1 MTVINNIPNT
11 TYNVEEDLF
20 GGATTTLSCESGY
33 IFDSAPTVTYTD
45 TSGSS
50 QTKTMTLND
59 KKTVASYDNE
69 EIDVYHD
76 ITFNGSV
83 SGGTPE
89 PVKPNNNVAH
99 TTALMEADKVTLTCD
114 EGYIF
119 DGSPKISFD
128 DDPFADEVTMTVSQD
143 GKTATY
149 SQADLGSQQIT
160 ITGKTKAAHVDP
172 VVTNNVAN
180 TTVNVSGDTVTLTCA
195 DGYIFDGTP
204 KVTLDNDPMADE
216 MPMTVSGNNKT
227 ATLTS
232 QGIGSQ
238 DITITGKTKT
248 EPVAPVVTNNVAHT
262 TVEVSGN
269 TVTLTCDE
277 GYIFDGV
284 PVVKISD
291 DLFTKPMTV
300 SGDNKTA
307 TFTSEGVGSNDIT
320 ITGNTKT
327 APVVTNNVAHTTVE
341 VSGNTV
347 TLTCDNG
354 YIFDGVP
361 VVTIGKDLFAET
373 KQMSVTNNG
382 KLATLTSQGIGS
394 QDITITGNTKTE
406 PIAPVVTNNVAHT
419 TYDVSGDTLTL
430 TCQEGYIFDG
440 APVVTKGSDNIP
452 MTVSQNGKVATL
464 TSEGVGSN
472 DITITGN
479 TKVEPEPEPTP
490 DPVVTNNIE
499 GASEVHTKDGATAL
513 TITLTS
519 NKMMRNV
526 TVSYTNTSGESV
538 SLPVTV
544 VVSSDYG
551 DVDSTAT
558 VSLNDVDFNV
568 AVVLSGETKF
578 AIHIT
583 YTLSGCHSTSEPHY
597 LFLGEPLSLTLTAD
611 EGNEFTD
618 PTKVY
623 YMFEGA
629 FADVKKYLF
638 TVSEDK
644 LTATA
649 TVLSNSTDNLH
660 LNILAEAMPKVQPTT
675 KYGFINAY
683 VVTEENLNKFATS
696 RFIQYVSGGPDYDQG
711 GGTTV
716 IDRINYDLG
725 DYVNRVK
732 RYFFKVDEGS
742 TSKLKCGNFIVDTDV
757 KNLLS
762 DRKIINFGDIYIPNY
777 TQSNADY
784 SSDVMM
790 FVPFVGIEKISS
802 EIIGKTV
809 NLTLKVNVL
818 SGDGVY
824 VLTCG
829 GNMVWSKEVAPC
841 TDVIYRTSAQ
851 GIKVIGGINF
861 DATFLMGL
869 RPYVLVDRREIV
881 NNGSQSPSS
890 LVSRIGDLTGNVK
903 LTDVVFPDTENML
916 QYDIDEIVSI
926 LRQGISL

>member
-1 MTVINNIPNT
+1 MAVINNIPHT
-11 TYNVEEDLF
+11 TYNVDEDMF
-20 GGATTTLSCESGY
+20 SGVDISVNCDSGY
-33 IFDSAPTVTYTD
+33 EFTAAPTVTFKN

-50 QTKTMTLND
+50 QTKTMSLNS
-59 KKTVASYDNE
+59 KKNVATYSDE
-69 EIDVYHD
+69 GIDTAQD

-83 SGGTPE
+83 QE
-89 PVKPNNNVAH
+89 PQPVAPNNNVLH
-99 TTALMEADKVTLTCD
+99 TSVLMEMNKVTLTC
-114 EGYIF
+114 ETGYIF

-160 ITGKTKAAHVDP
+160 ITGKTKAAQVDP

-216 MPMTVSGNNKT
+216 MTMTVSGDNKT

-238 DITITGKTKT
+238 NITITGKTKT
-248 EPVAPVVTNNVAHT
+248 APVAPVVTNNVAHT

-269 TVTLTCDE
+269 TVTLTCE
-277 GYIFDGV
+277 QGYIFDGT
-284 PVVKISD
+284 PVVKIGD
-291 DLFTKPMTV
+291 DLFAEEKEMTV
-300 SGDNKTA
+300 TNNGTVA
-307 TFTSEGVGSNDIT
+307 TLTSEGISTNPLT

-327 APVVTNNVAHTTVE
+327 APV
-341 VSGNTV
+341 
-347 TLTCDNG
+347 
-354 YIFDGVP
+354 
-361 VVTIGKDLFAET
+361 
-373 KQMSVTNNG
+373 
-382 KLATLTSQGIGS
+382 
-394 QDITITGNTKTE
+394 
-406 PIAPVVTNNVAHT
+406 APVVTNNVAHT

-440 APVVTKGSDNIP
+440 TPSVTKGSDNIP
-452 MTVSQNGKVATL
+452 MTVSGDLKTATL
-464 TSEGVGSN
+464 TSQGIGSN

-479 TKVEPEPEPTP
+479 TKVEPVTP
-490 DPVVTNNIE
+490 DPIVTNNIE
-499 GASEVHTKDGATAL
+499 GASETHTKDGAAAL
-513 TITLTS
+513 TINLS
-519 NKMMRNV
+519 ANKLMRNV

-544 VVSSDYG
+544 EDTSSYG
-551 DVDSTAT
+551 QVWSRAT
-558 VSLNDVDFNV
+558 VSLTDVDFNV
-568 AVVLSGETKF
+568 AVVLSGETIF
-578 AIHIT
+578 ASHIT
-583 YTLSGCHSTSEPHY
+583 FTLSGCHSSSEPPY
-597 LFLGEPLSLTLTAD
+597 LILGEPLSLTLTAD

-623 YMFEGA
+623 YRFEGA
-629 FADVKKYLF
+629 MSDPDTHYF
-638 TVSEDK
+638 TISEDK

-649 TVLSNSTDNLH
+649 TIVNNTTYNEH
-660 LNILAEAMPKVQPTT
+660 LNVVAEALPKVQPTA

-696 RFIQYVSGGPDYDQG
+696 RFIQYTGDNPVG
-711 GGTTV
+711 
-716 IDRINYDLG
+716 YDLG

-757 KNLLS
+757 KNVVS

-777 TQSNADY
+777 TQSIADY
-784 SSDVMM
+784 SSDLMM
-790 FVPFVGIEKISS
+790 FVPFLGIEKISS

-829 GNMVWSKEVAPC
+829 DNMVWSKEVAPC
-841 TDVIYRTSAQ
+841 TDVIYRTTAQ
-851 GIKVIGGINF
+851 DPKVIGGNNF

-869 RPYVLVDRREIV
+869 RPYILIDRREIM
-881 NNGSQSPSS
+881 NNGSQSSS
-890 LVSRIGDLTGNVK
+890 SRVSRIGDLTGNVK

-916 QYDIDEIVSI
+916 QNDIDEIVAI

>member
-1 MTVINNIPNT
+1 MAVINNIPHT
-11 TYNVEEDLF
+11 TYNVDEDMF
-20 GGATTTLSCESGY
+20 SGVDISVNCDSGY
-33 IFDSAPTVTYTD
+33 EFTAAPTVTFKN

-50 QTKTMTLND
+50 QTKTMSLNS
-59 KKTVASYDNE
+59 KKNVATYSDE
-69 EIDVYHD
+69 GIDTAQD

-83 SGGTPE
+83 QE
-89 PVKPNNNVAH
+89 PQPVAPNNNVLH
-99 TTALMEADKVTLTCD
+99 TSVLMEMNKVTLTC
-114 EGYIF
+114 EKGYIF

-149 SQADLGSQQIT
+149 SQADLGTQQIT
-160 ITGKTKAAHVDP
+160 ITGKTKAAQVDP

-216 MPMTVSGNNKT
+216 KPMTVSGDNKT

-248 EPVAPVVTNNVAHT
+248 APVTPVVTNNVEHT

-269 TVTLTCDE
+269 TVTLTCE
-277 GYIFDGV
+277 QGYIFDGT
-284 PVVKISD
+284 PVVKIGD
-291 DLFTKPMTV
+291 DLFAEEKEMTV
-300 SGDNKTA
+300 TNNGTVA
-307 TFTSEGVGSNDIT
+307 TLTSEGISTNPLT

-327 APVVTNNVAHTTVE
+327 APV
-341 VSGNTV
+341 
-347 TLTCDNG
+347 
-354 YIFDGVP
+354 
-361 VVTIGKDLFAET
+361 
-373 KQMSVTNNG
+373 
-382 KLATLTSQGIGS
+382 
-394 QDITITGNTKTE
+394 
-406 PIAPVVTNNVAHT
+406 APVVTNNVAHT

-440 APVVTKGSDNIP
+440 VPVVTKGSENIP
-452 MTVSQNGKVATL
+452 MTVSGDNKTATL
-464 TSEGVGSN
+464 TSQGIGSN

-479 TKVEPEPEPTP
+479 TKTEPVTP

-499 GASEVHTKDGATAL
+499 GASETHTKDGATAL
-513 TITLTS
+513 TINLSATKL
-519 NKMMRNV
+519 MRNV

-544 VVSSDYG
+544 EDTQTYG
-551 DVDSTAT
+551 QVWTRAT
-558 VSLNDVDFNV
+558 VSLTDVDFNV
-568 AVVLSGETKF
+568 AVVLSGETIF
-578 AIHIT
+578 ASHIT
-583 YTLSGCHSTSEPHY
+583 FTLSGCHSSSEPPY
-597 LFLGEPLSLTLTAD
+597 LILGEPLSLTLTAD

-623 YMFEGA
+623 YRFEGA
-629 FADVKKYLF
+629 MSDPDTHYF
-638 TVSEDK
+638 TISEDK

-649 TVLSNSTDNLH
+649 TIVNNSTDNEH
-660 LNILAEAMPKVQPTT
+660 LNVVAEAIPKVQPTA

-696 RFIQYVSGGPDYDQG
+696 RFIQYTGEDPVG
-711 GGTTV
+711 
-716 IDRINYDLG
+716 YDLG

-757 KNLLS
+757 KNLAS

-777 TQSNADY
+777 TQSIADY
-784 SSDVMM
+784 SSDVLM
-790 FVPFVGIEKISS
+790 FVPFVGIEKINS

-829 GNMVWSKEVAPC
+829 DNMVWSKEVAPC
-841 TDVIYRTSAQ
+841 TDVIYRTTNQ
-851 GIKVIGGINF
+851 DPEFIGGNNF

-869 RPYVLVDRREIV
+869 RPYVLVDRREIM
-881 NNGSQSPSS
+881 NNGSQSSS
-890 LVSRIGDLTGNVK
+890 SRVTRIGDLTGNVK
-903 LTDVVFPDTENML
+903 LTDVVFSDTENML
-916 QYDIDEIVSI
+916 QNDIDEIVAI

>member
-1 MTVINNIPNT
+1 MAVINNIPHT
-11 TYNVEEDLF
+11 TYTVNEGLF
-20 GGATTTLSCESGY
+20 GGADLTLTCESGY
-33 IFDSAPTVTYTD
+33 TFVSAPTVTYNGNVT
-45 TSGSS
+45 
-50 QTKTMTLND
+50 QTMTLNG

-69 EIDVYHD
+69 EIDTAQD

-89 PVKPNNNVAH
+89 PVAPNNNVAH
-99 TTALMEADKVTLTCD
+99 TSVLMEMNKVTLTC
-114 EGYIF
+114 ESGFVF
-119 DGSPKISFD
+119 DGSPVITFD

-149 SQADLGSQQIT
+149 SQTDLGKQQIT
-160 ITGKTKAAHVDP
+160 ITGNTKAAPVPQP

-180 TTVNVSGDTVTLTCA
+180 TTVN
-195 DGYIFDGTP
+195 
-204 KVTLDNDPMADE
+204 
-216 MPMTVSGNNKT
+216 
-227 ATLTS
+227 
-232 QGIGSQ
+232 
-238 DITITGKTKT
+238 
-248 EPVAPVVTNNVAHT
+248 
-262 TVEVSGN
+262 VSGN

-277 GYIFDGV
+277 GYIFDGT
-284 PVVKISD
+284 PVVTIGEG
-291 DLFTKPMTV
+291 LFADEKEMSVTNNGTV
-300 SGDNKTA
+300 A
-307 TFTSEGVGSNDIT
+307 TLTSEGVGTEKLT

-327 APVVTNNVAHTTVE
+327 APV
-341 VSGNTV
+341 
-347 TLTCDNG
+347 
-354 YIFDGVP
+354 
-361 VVTIGKDLFAET
+361 
-373 KQMSVTNNG
+373 
-382 KLATLTSQGIGS
+382 
-394 QDITITGNTKTE
+394 
-406 PIAPVVTNNVAHT
+406 APVVTNNVAHT
-419 TYDVSGDTLTL
+419 TYNVSGNTLTL
-430 TCQEGYIFDG
+430 TCQEGYVFDG
-440 APVVTKGSDNIP
+440 TPVVTKGSDNIP
-452 MTVSQNGKVATL
+452 MTVSGDLKTATV
-464 TSEGVGSN
+464 TSEGIGST

-499 GASEVHTKDGATAL
+499 GASETHTKDGATTL

-544 VVSSDYG
+544 VASSGYWE
-551 DVDSTAT
+551 VHSTAT
-558 VSLNDVDFNV
+558 VSLTDVDFNV
-568 AVVLSGETKF
+568 AVVLSGETKY
-578 AIHIT
+578 AIHIEF
-583 YTLSGCHSTSEPHY
+583 TLSGCRSSSEPPY
-597 LFLGEPLSLTLTAD
+597 LFLNEPLSLTLTAD

-629 FADVKKYLF
+629 MASSDKFQF
-638 TVSEDK
+638 TISEDK

-649 TVLSNSTDNLH
+649 TIVNNSTYNEH
-660 LNILAEAMPKVQPTT
+660 LSVVAEALPKVQPTG

-696 RFIQYVSGGPDYDQG
+696 RFVAYTG
-711 GGTTV
+711 GGSEIGDPV
-716 IDRINYDLG
+716 NYDLG

-757 KNLLS
+757 KNLAS
-762 DRKIINFGDIYIPNY
+762 DRKIINFGDVYIPNY
-777 TQSNADY
+777 TQSVADY
-784 SSDVMM
+784 SSDVML

-809 NLTLKVNVL
+809 NLTLKVNIL

-829 GNMVWSKEVAPC
+829 DNIVWTKEVAPC
-841 TDVIYRTSAQ
+841 TDVIYRTTAQ
-851 GIKVIGGINF
+851 DPKVIGGNNF

-869 RPYVLVDRREIV
+869 RPYVLVDRREIM
-881 NNGSQSPSS
+881 NNGSQSSS
-890 LVSRIGDLTGNVK
+890 SRVTRIGDLTGNVK
-903 LTDVVFPDTENML
+903 LTDVVFSDTENML
-916 QYDIDEIVSI
+916 QNDIDEIVSI

>member
-1 MTVINNIPNT
+1 MAVINNIPHT
-11 TYNVEEDLF
+11 TYNVDEDMF
-20 GGATTTLSCESGY
+20 SGVDISVNCDSGY
-33 IFDSAPTVTYTD
+33 EFTAAPTVTFKN

-50 QTKTMTLND
+50 QTKTMSLNSM
-59 KKTVASYDNE
+59 KNVATYSDE
-69 EIDVYHD
+69 GIDTAQD

-83 SGGTPE
+83 QE
-89 PVKPNNNVAH
+89 PQPVAPNNNVLH
-99 TTALMEADKVTLTCD
+99 TSVLMEMNKVTLTC
-114 EGYIF
+114 ETGYIF

-149 SQADLGSQQIT
+149 SQADLGTQQIT
-160 ITGKTKAAHVDP
+160 ITGKTKAAQVDP
-172 VVTNNVAN
+172 VVTNNVVN

-216 MPMTVSGNNKT
+216 MPMTVSGDNKT

-238 DITITGKTKT
+238 NITITGKTKT
-248 EPVAPVVTNNVAHT
+248 APVTPVVTNNVAHT

-269 TVTLTCDE
+269 TVTLTCE
-277 GYIFDGV
+277 QGYIFDGT
-284 PVVKISD
+284 PVVKIGD
-291 DLFTKPMTV
+291 DLFAEEKEMTV
-300 SGDNKTA
+300 TNNGTVA
-307 TFTSEGVGSNDIT
+307 TLTSEGISANPLT

-327 APVVTNNVAHTTVE
+327 APV
-341 VSGNTV
+341 
-347 TLTCDNG
+347 
-354 YIFDGVP
+354 
-361 VVTIGKDLFAET
+361 
-373 KQMSVTNNG
+373 
-382 KLATLTSQGIGS
+382 
-394 QDITITGNTKTE
+394 
-406 PIAPVVTNNVAHT
+406 APVVTNNVAHT

-440 APVVTKGSDNIP
+440 TPSVTKGSDNIP
-452 MTVSQNGKVATL
+452 MTVSGDLKTATL
-464 TSEGVGSN
+464 TSQGIGSN

-479 TKVEPEPEPTP
+479 TKTEPVTP

-499 GASEVHTKDGATAL
+499 GASETHTKDGATAL
-513 TITLTS
+513 TINLSATKL
-519 NKMMRNV
+519 MRNV

-544 VVSSDYG
+544 EDTQDYG
-551 DVDSTAT
+551 QVWSRAT
-558 VSLNDVDFNV
+558 VSLTDVDFNV
-568 AVVLSGETKF
+568 AVVLSGETVF
-578 AIHIT
+578 ASHIT
-583 YTLSGCHSTSEPHY
+583 FTLSGCHSSSEPPY
-597 LFLGEPLSLTLTAD
+597 LILGEPLSLTLTAD

-623 YMFEGA
+623 YRFEGA
-629 FADVKKYLF
+629 MSDPDTHYF
-638 TVSEDK
+638 TISEDK

-649 TVLSNSTDNLH
+649 TIVNNSTDNEH
-660 LNILAEAMPKVQPTT
+660 LNVVAEALPKVQPTA

-683 VVTEENLNKFATS
+683 VVTEESLNKFATS
-696 RFIQYVSGGPDYDQG
+696 RFIQYTGDDPVG
-711 GGTTV
+711 
-716 IDRINYDLG
+716 YDLG

-757 KNLLS
+757 KNLAS
-762 DRKIINFGDIYIPNY
+762 DRKIINFGNIYIPNY
-777 TQSNADY
+777 TQSIADY
-784 SSDVMM
+784 SSDVLM
-790 FVPFVGIEKISS
+790 FVPFVGIEKINS

-829 GNMVWSKEVAPC
+829 DNMVWSKEVAPC
-841 TDVIYRTSAQ
+841 TDVIYRTTNQ
-851 GIKVIGGINF
+851 DPEFIGGNNF

-881 NNGSQSPSS
+881 NNGSQSSS
-890 LVSRIGDLTGNVK
+890 SRVTRIGDLTGNVK
-903 LTDVVFPDTENML
+903 LTDVVFSDTENML
-916 QYDIDEIVSI
+916 QNDIDEIVAI

>member
-1 MTVINNIPNT
+1 MAVINNIPHT
-11 TYNVEEDLF
+11 TYNVDEDMF
-20 GGATTTLSCESGY
+20 SGVDISVNCDSGY
-33 IFDSAPTVTYTD
+33 EFTAAPTVTFKN

-50 QTKTMTLND
+50 QTKTMSLNSM
-59 KKTVASYDNE
+59 KNVATYSDE
-69 EIDVYHD
+69 GIDTAQD

-83 SGGTPE
+83 QE
-89 PVKPNNNVAH
+89 PQPVAPNNNVLH
-99 TTALMEADKVTLTCD
+99 TSVLMEMNKVTLTC
-114 EGYIF
+114 ETGYIF

-149 SQADLGSQQIT
+149 SQADLGTQQIT
-160 ITGKTKAAHVDP
+160 ITGKTKAAQVDP

-195 DGYIFDGTP
+195 DGYIFDGAP

-216 MPMTVSGNNKT
+216 MPMTVSGDNKT

-232 QGIGSQ
+232 EGI
-238 DITITGKTKT
+238 
-248 EPVAPVVTNNVAHT
+248 
-262 TVEVSGN
+262 
-269 TVTLTCDE
+269 
-277 GYIFDGV
+277 
-284 PVVKISD
+284 
-291 DLFTKPMTV
+291 
-300 SGDNKTA
+300 
-307 TFTSEGVGSNDIT
+307 
-320 ITGNTKT
+320 
-327 APVVTNNVAHTTVE
+327 
-341 VSGNTV
+341 
-347 TLTCDNG
+347 
-354 YIFDGVP
+354 
-361 VVTIGKDLFAET
+361 
-373 KQMSVTNNG
+373 
-382 KLATLTSQGIGS
+382 
-394 QDITITGNTKTE
+394 
-406 PIAPVVTNNVAHT
+406 
-419 TYDVSGDTLTL
+419 
-430 TCQEGYIFDG
+430 
-440 APVVTKGSDNIP
+440 
-452 MTVSQNGKVATL
+452 
-464 TSEGVGSN
+464 GSN

-499 GASEVHTKDGATAL
+499 GASETHTKDGATAL
-513 TITLTS
+513 TINLSATKL
-519 NKMMRNV
+519 MRNV

-544 VVSSDYG
+544 EDTSSYG
-551 DVDSTAT
+551 QVWSRAT
-558 VSLNDVDFNV
+558 VSLTDVDFNV
-568 AVVLSGETKF
+568 AVVLSGETVF
-578 AIHIT
+578 ASHIT
-583 YTLSGCHSTSEPHY
+583 FTLSGCHSSSEPPY
-597 LFLGEPLSLTLTAD
+597 LILGEPLSLTLTAD

-623 YMFEGA
+623 YRFEGA
-629 FADVKKYLF
+629 MSDPDTHYF
-638 TVSEDK
+638 TISEDK

-649 TVLSNSTDNLH
+649 TIVNNSTDNEH
-660 LNILAEAMPKVQPTT
+660 LNVVAEALPKVQPTA

-696 RFIQYVSGGPDYDQG
+696 RFIQYTGDNPVG
-711 GGTTV
+711 
-716 IDRINYDLG
+716 YDLG

-757 KNLLS
+757 KNLAS

-777 TQSNADY
+777 TQSIADY
-784 SSDVMM
+784 SSDVLM
-790 FVPFVGIEKISS
+790 FVPFVGIEKINS

-829 GNMVWSKEVAPC
+829 DNMVWSKEVAPC
-841 TDVIYRTSAQ
+841 TDVIYRTTNQ
-851 GIKVIGGINF
+851 DPEFIGGNNF

-881 NNGSQSPSS
+881 NNGSQSSS
-890 LVSRIGDLTGNVK
+890 SRVTRIGDLTGNVK
-903 LTDVVFPDTENML
+903 LTDVVFSDTENML
-916 QYDIDEIVSI
+916 QNDIDEIVAI